1 MKEVKQSF
9 HREDSD
15 DGNFFDFLTQFTS
28 ECGYFAAIKETHV
41 ISELMRCWYLF
52 WRQNNYPTQH
62 KKCEINSKK
71 KARLQHK
78 LVNTAVALIFKHQKC
93 HIQIC

>member
-15 DGNFFDFLTQFTS
+15 DGNFFNFLTQFTS

-41 ISELMRCWYLF
+41 ISELMRC
-52 WRQNNYPTQH
+52 
-62 KKCEINSKK
+62 
-71 KARLQHK
+71 
-78 LVNTAVALIFKHQKC
+78 
-93 HIQIC
+93 